1 MMRRFSRRRRQPAGD
16 VAINGERVFARMLEE
31 GILDLARLEAMA
43 AGTIEEVPD
52 SYAAIGQG
60 EDKNGRPVLV
70 SFAPRS
76 AGDAL
81 LAGLIAAAKHGG
93 EPGGEKGADTP
104 FAGDV
109 IVVSPRWNR
118 SARRRLALVPD
129 SGFRVR
135 PVEAPTLADS
145 PVEVTPVHVRQPGV
159 VPVGAVAQQIANP
172 NDRELFV
179 RAAAALEG
187 LASKHGGATR
197 GCGRSVELVLMARRV
212 AEVRADDTGVV
223 LDTILPARSTARL
236 SGDGLAGV
244 FDGLEGNLRKRLND
258 RRTREGDEGIRA
270 RLQPLVA
277 QALELRSLVAWP
289 VGGKDLDVIDSVGV
303 NGSGVPVATAA
314 RGSLSLAALGVILD
328 AALELRAS
336 LPVLLAAAEAPVRLD
351 GFRLALIAREFAPG
365 VARVLPLLN
374 LSHDLLEIR
383 TNSRD
388 RGLEVAICGS
398 GEAVPIAPGR
408 GRRGRGGDRGRRG
421 RGGEGA
427 AEAKDQDK
435 DQQREKGRGRGKDS
449 RDVVEAKDA
458 GQDGAEA
465 EAEAGAEATA
475 KGDGGSRGRSRRRGR
490 RGRGSEQ
497 RGGEGGDAERTDA
510 GDPAVVDGEEA
521 EPTRKAKP
529 RFEEMSSFDLAD
541 DGRDE
546 EGEDGRSRRR
556 GRRSRGRRRKGGEG
570 AEAGAEEQGGDSK
583 RERAAR
589 ADTAPAAKAS
599 PDADDEDVVDDDA
612 LLEQSLSELPE
623 DVENEGTPAP
633 KYDDDDEEE
642 EAESPAHTRDKQR
655 RGRKSEAEKEVAA
668 EPAKQPRRRVAIVA
682 HADRDSLLAAVLLA
696 RELRLLEGIWIYT
709 QAELMSFFRG
719 GATDLR
725 EDTPIYMIGFTPSPA
740 RDVVQ
745 AATIYAGRLTWI
757 DHREW
762 PPEDLGALKEALG
775 DDQVHV
781 KAGLESSLP
790 LLIEGFTRRSR
801 FSDKLVDLAAGRFT
815 EHDYE
820 RWGRVWWHRLGEL
833 AKQSGSRQRDL
844 EPLLAGRP
852 SDLAKEAAR
861 AELPPPP
868 AEVEFVSKQDFR
880 LVHFAGQSMIILEVP
895 AELDLNLAARIARER
910 YSASLSLAT
919 RAESNLVVVSG
930 DEVTGRRTL
939 DFASMVDH
947 LSDKLEWV
955 DGLPDDDHVARF
967 TVRDRAQNPE
977 RLDDV
982 ISEIVMGRTLLD
994 R

>member
-16 VAINGERVFARMLEE
+16 VAINGQRVFARMLEE
-31 GILDLARLEAMA
+31 GILDLARLEVMA
-43 AGTIEEVPD
+43 AETIEEVPD

-81 LAGLIAAAKHGG
+81 LAGLIAASKQGG
-93 EPGGEKGADTP
+93 DTP
-104 FAGDV
+104 FEGEV
-109 IVVSPRWNR
+109 FVVSPNWNR

-129 SGFRVR
+129 SGFKVR
-135 PVEAPTLADS
+135 PVAAPTLADS
-145 PVEVTPVHVRQPGV
+145 PVEVTPVHERQPGV
-159 VPVGAVAQQIANP
+159 VPVGAAAQQIANA
-172 NDRELFV
+172 NDRELFA

-187 LASKHGGATR
+187 LASKHGGAIR
-197 GCGRSVELVLMARRV
+197 GFGRSVELVLMARRV
-212 AEVRADDTGVV
+212 AELRADDSGVV
-223 LDTILPARSTARL
+223 LDTILPARSSAKL
-236 SGDGLAGV
+236 ASDSLAGV
-244 FDGLEGNLRKRLND
+244 LDGLEGNLRKRLND
-258 RRTREGDEGIRA
+258 RRTREGDEGVRA

-277 QALELRSLVAWP
+277 QALELRSLVSWP

-314 RGSLSLAALGVILD
+314 RGSLSLAALGVVLD
-328 AALELRAS
+328 AALELRAA
-336 LPVLLAAAEAPVRLD
+336 LPVLLAGAEAPVRLD

-365 VARVLPLLN
+365 VAKVLPLLN

-383 TNSRD
+383 TNARD

-398 GEAVPIAPGR
+398 GEAVPIATGR

-427 AEAKDQDK
+427 AVEKSQEQDK
-435 DQQREKGRGRGKDS
+435 DQDREKPRGRGKGA
-449 RDVVEAKDA
+449 VEAKDA
-458 GQDGAEA
+458 GQEGAETD
-465 EAEAGAEATA
+465 GDATA
-475 KGDGGSRGRSRRRGR
+475 KGEGNGRGRSRRRGR
-490 RGRGSEQ
+490 RGRGGER
-497 RGGEGGDAERTDA
+497 RGAEGGDAEDSA
-510 GDPAVVDGEEA
+510 AAEAAVAEGEGA

-541 DGRDE
+541 DARDDD
-546 EGEDGRSRRR
+546 GDDGRSRRR
-556 GRRSRGRRRKGGEG
+556 GRRSRGRRRKGGDG
-570 AEAGAEEQGGDSK
+570 AEAEDRGGDTK
-583 RERAAR
+583 RERGAR
-589 ADTAPAAKAS
+589 ADAGAAAKAGKAS
-599 PDADDEDVVDDDA
+599 EGDDDDDA
-612 LLEQSLSELPE
+612 LLEQGLSELPDEVE
-623 DVENEGTPAP
+623 DEGAAAP
-633 KYDDDDEEE
+633 VYDDEEE
-642 EAESPAHTRDKQR
+642 ETESPAHARDKRR
-655 RGRKSEAEKEVAA
+655 RGRKPEAEKEAPT
-668 EPAKQPRRRVAIVA
+668 EPPKPPRRRVAIVA

-696 RELRLLEGIWIYT
+696 RELRLLEGIWVYT

-725 EDTPIYMIGFTPSPA
+725 EDTPIYLIGFTPSPA
-740 RDVVQ
+740 GDVVQ
-745 AATIYAGRLTWI
+745 AAAIYAGRLTWI

-762 PPEDLGALKEALG
+762 PPEDLGALKQALG
-775 DDQVHV
+775 EDQIHV

-820 RWGRVWWHRLGEL
+820 RWGRVWWYRLGEL

-868 AEVEFVSKQDFR
+868 PEVDFVSKQDFR
-880 LVHFAGQSMIILEVP
+880 LVHFAGQSMIILDVP

-919 RAESNLVVVSG
+919 RAEGNLVVVSG
-930 DEVTGRRTL
+930 DEGAGRRTL

-947 LSDKLEWV
+947 LADKLEWV

-967 TVRDRAQNPE
+967 IVQGRAENPG